1 MTIGIDMGISTT
13 KIAALEGGAPRGF
26 CSVLAAGVDPVA
38 SASGA
43 LGRLLRDR
51 RAPLSAIRRV
61 AVTGIRADALGG
73 ELFGL
78 ACTRVSEFQATG
90 RGGLSLSGLDR
101 AIVVGMGTGTSILR
115 ADRGEIRHL
124 GGSGVG
130 GGTLVGLSR
139 ALLRTTEVPAV
150 LEAAAGGNLA
160 RVDLRIS
167 DLLPGN
173 LENLPAHAT
182 ASNFGR
188 LDGEPGPGDYALGI
202 LNLVFQTAG
211 VLACFAARQE
221 GLDDVVLTGR
231 LATIPQAREIFA
243 GFAGLYPVTFHFPQN
258 PEYATA
264 LGAALCI

>member
-1 MTIGIDMGISTT
+1 
-13 KIAALEGGAPRGF
+13 
-26 CSVLAAGVDPVA
+26 
-38 SASGA
+38 
-43 LGRLLRDR
+43 
-51 RAPLSAIRRV
+51 
-61 AVTGIRADALGG
+61 
-73 ELFGL
+73 
-78 ACTRVSEFQATG
+78 
-90 RGGLSLSGLDR
+90 
-101 AIVVGMGTGTSILR
+101 MGTGTSILR
-115 ADRGEIRHL
+115 ADRGGIRHL

-130 GGTLVGLSR
+130 GGTLVGLSK
-139 ALLRTTEVPAV
+139 ALLRTAEVPTV
-150 LEAAAGGNLA
+150 LEAAANGDLA

-243 GFAGLYPVTFHFPQN
+243 GFAGLCPVNFHFPQN

-264 LGAALCI
+264 LGAALAI